1 MRISFGMKL
10 PEGWEKT
17 TENVF
22 LFMAHYLVN
31 LSINLLQSDR
41 RPGCYVCLFKSA
53 GFFRPGCDRS
63 HSGLSVTILG
73 TLKTVL

>member
-31 LSINLLQSDR
+31 LS
-41 RPGCYVCLFKSA
+41 
-53 GFFRPGCDRS
+53 
-63 HSGLSVTILG
+63 
-73 TLKTVL
+73 